1 MRCPDKIRRGS
12 MWCTMG
18 TNGITPQLSSHPAEA
33 SGAWARRSKGVKVI
47 SLILGTLIIAAALL
61 LAIEVIRQPWM
72 WNHYIEVP
80 APPRDISQ
88 QEILLREKLNNYE
101 KSAEDL
107 KSLVSLLL
115 GLSSLYA
122 LSLGVAS
129 YIGVQEAKDRA
140 DETVDGLN
148 KLEANAKARVQEYE
162 HRLERQEKEVEKRI
176 ETEVL
181 NVHRQFPLFRDMQE
195 SIQKIGNNLGQFVPD
210 GDFGR
215 DVFQKIDVK
224 HRVMIEHFERSVAA
238 FEFFDLQPFEKDVSR
253 VYVMLGNYYSHKY
266 AREATENG
274 KDSKE
279 NPSPDPAD
287 LERATLY
294 LNRAHDVLPHNIAP
308 LNELGYLYVIVT
320 GQNEK
325 AVEFL
330 RTSLKLQSDQQR
342 ARHLMAIIEHT
353 GGTEELSKG
362 NSAKALPRFL
372 ESVKLLDYAIAKC
385 TRWQTTLEHPR
396 YGRALLYNRACGLA
410 RLAELGFET
419 VTNASRAMDDLELVF
434 PAGQE
439 AEEQR
444 VSDLRNDMKDTGDL
458 CILLGIAATRTRLE
472 ALIRRVL
479 PTT

>member
-1 MRCPDKIRRGS
+1 
-12 MWCTMG
+12 
-18 TNGITPQLSSHPAEA
+18 
-33 SGAWARRSKGVKVI
+33 
-47 SLILGTLIIAAALL
+47 
-61 LAIEVIRQPWM
+61 M

-80 APPRDISQ
+80 APPRDITQ

-122 LSLGVAS
+122 LSLGVGS

-140 DETVDGLN
+140 HETIDGLA
-148 KLEANAKARVQEYE
+148 KLEANAKTNVQDYE
-162 HRLERQEKEVEKRI
+162 HRLEKQTGEVEKRIERFI

-224 HRVMIEHFERSVAA
+224 QRVMIEYFESSIAA
-238 FEFFDLQPFEKDVSR
+238 FEFFDLQPFERDVSR

-266 AREATENG
+266 AREATENTR
-274 KDSKE
+274 DSKK
-279 NPSPDPAD
+279 NPPPDSAD

-294 LNRAHDVLPHNIAP
+294 LNRAHDVLPHSIAP
-308 LNELGYLYVIVT
+308 LNELGYLYVIVM

-325 AVEFL
+325 AVDFL
-330 RTSLKLQSDQQR
+330 KKSLELQTNQQR

-353 GGTEELSKG
+353 RGIEELSKG
-362 NSAKALPRFL
+362 NSARAIPRFL
-372 ESVKLLDYAIAKC
+372 ESHKLLDYAIEKC
-385 TRWQTTLEHPR
+385 TRWQATREHPR
-396 YGRALLYNRACGLA
+396 YGRALRYNRACALA
-410 RLAELGFET
+410 RLAELGIET
-419 VTNASRAMDDLELVF
+419 VTYASRAMDDLELVF
-434 PAGQE
+434 PVGQDP
-439 AEEQR
+439 EEQR
-444 VSDLRNDMKDTGDL
+444 VADFQNDMEDTGDL
-458 CILLGIAATRTRLE
+458 CILLGIAATRRRLGDLMRE
-472 ALIRRVL
+472 VL
-479 PTT
+479 PSTPEDQSVCR

>member
-1 MRCPDKIRRGS
+1 MQY
-12 MWCTMG
+12 TMS
-18 TNGITPQLSSHPAEA
+18 TNGIPPQPSSHPAEA
-33 SGAWARRSKGVKVI
+33 GGPWARRSMAAKVI
-47 SLILGTLIIAAALL
+47 SLVLGTLIIAAALL
-61 LAIEVIRQPWM
+61 LGIDVIRQPWM

-129 YIGVQEAKDRA
+129 YFGVQEAKDRA
-140 DETVDGLN
+140 DETISGLT
-148 KLEANAKARVQEYE
+148 
-162 HRLERQEKEVEKRI
+162 RLEVNARTNVQDYERRLEKQTEEVEKRI

-224 HRVMIEHFERSVAA
+224 QRVMIEYFESSVAA

-253 VYVMLGNYYSHKY
+253 VYVMLGSYYSHKY
-266 AREATENG
+266 AREATENRS
-274 KDSKE
+274 DSKK
-279 NPSPDPAD
+279 NPPPDPAD

-294 LNRAHDVLPHNIAP
+294 LNRAHDVLPKSIAP
-308 LNELGYLYVIVT
+308 LNELGYLYVIVMS
-320 GQNEK
+320 QNEK
-325 AVEFL
+325 AVDFL
-330 RTSLKLQSDQQR
+330 KTSLELQANQQR

-353 GGTEELSKG
+353 RGTEELSKG
-362 NSAKALPRFL
+362 NSANAIPRFL
-372 ESVKLLDYAIAKC
+372 ESLKLLDYAIDKC
-385 TRWQTTLEHPR
+385 TRWQATREHPR
-396 YGRALLYNRACGLA
+396 YGRALLYNRACALA
-410 RLAELGFET
+410 RLAELGIET
-419 VTNASRAMDDLELVF
+419 VTYATRAMDDLEFVF
-434 PAGQE
+434 PTGQE
-439 AEEQR
+439 PEEQR
-444 VSDLRNDMKDTGDL
+444 VSDFRNDVKDTGDL
-458 CILLGIAATRTRLE
+458 CILLGIAATRKRLG
-472 ALIRRVL
+472 ALIREVL
-479 PTT
+479 PSTLTDQSVCQ